1 MLTQRYPDQQ
11 GPLNSKTY
19 NSLRHL
25 NPPDPRHPRSIVS
38 QIEFANIIRNVSSIG
53 LTALSVCWQKLKV
66 FYQTCLHKEVTTVLQ
81 TMRDKLDYLVQATGR
96 AEAEIVAEAIEE
108 RITELYRKQI
118 ADAYI
123 AGELDREQ
131 AISELGEQTV
141 EDLDYARRAV
151 EQDVQWGLKGE

>member
-1 MLTQRYPDQQ
+1 M
-11 GPLNSKTY
+11 
-19 NSLRHL
+19 
-25 NPPDPRHPRSIVS
+25 
-38 QIEFANIIRNVSSIG
+38 
-53 LTALSVCWQKLKV
+53 
-66 FYQTCLHKEVTTVLQ
+66 LQ

-108 RITELYRKQI
+108 GITELYRKQI

-141 EDLDYARRAV
+141 EDLDYARRAI
-151 EQDVQWGLKGE
+151 EQDVQWGLKGERDRCC